1 MPLKGFRNIVLCSV
15 SGLSNCTGAFAPL
28 RPQATPAT
36 EATFSSGNDG
46 ESKLEQRI
54 ASSQPGAYQQQAH
67 RAYGW
72 GDQPAAAPGQAHA
85 GAYPPAGQFEQ
96 QVTIL
101 LCRRLDQRLFM
112 SDDDSL
118 AEALIEVSP
127 QENFAS
133 WTSLHGVRSM

>member
-1 MPLKGFRNIVLCSV
+1 MKRLQRYNSLLLLWV
-15 SGLSNCTGAFAPL
+15 SEKLNGTGAFAPL

-101 LCRRLDQRLFM
+101 LC
-112 SDDDSL
+112 
-118 AEALIEVSP
+118 
-127 QENFAS
+127 
-133 WTSLHGVRSM
+133 